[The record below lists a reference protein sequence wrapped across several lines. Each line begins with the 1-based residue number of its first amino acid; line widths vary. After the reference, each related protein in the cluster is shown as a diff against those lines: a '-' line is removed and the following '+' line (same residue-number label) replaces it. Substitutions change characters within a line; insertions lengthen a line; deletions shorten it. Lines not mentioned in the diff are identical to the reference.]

1 LGNPPRLGWTD
12 LNHFVFYYITVRST
26 LLLLALSCRL
36 VAQTSGSPLF
46 ALPYSPSLDTS
57 SIDRSVDP
65 CTDFYHYACGAWIK
79 KNPIPPDQAR
89 WDVYAKLN
97 EDNERF
103 LWGILVEASK
113 PSGSR
118 NLVETEIGDY
128 FAACMDQPA
137 VEKAGV
143 AALKPELDAIAALHS
158 MRDLPGYLGRQHLGV
173 AGSGMLFGFGSNQD
187 FEDST
192 RVIAFADAGGLGLP
206 DRDYYTKTE
215 AKSVE
220 TRQKYV
226 EHVQHMFELL
236 GEPPAAAKAHAQT
249 VMNIETELAKASL
262 TRVEKR
268 DPYKLFHKMT
278 PEQFQALTP
287 SFRWAAYFKTS
298 QVPDTDT
305 AVINVSEPAYFK
317 EVETLLES
325 HKLGDWKTYL
335 RWHLVHSKA
344 PFLPAAFD
352 NANFDFYSKYLR
364 GVEQMP
370 PRWKRCVRRV
380 DGDIGE
386 ALGQEFV
393 AKTFAPSTKQSALK
407 MTHGIEAAMESE
419 IKQLPWMGEETKQRA
434 LEKLHGIVNKIGY
447 PDKWRDYSSIQIA
460 REDYFGNVERATVF
474 ESRRELAK
482 IGKPVDRTE
491 WGMTPP
497 TVNAYYD
504 PQMNDINFP
513 AGVLQPPLF
522 DPKMDDAPNYGNTGA
537 TIGHELTHGF
547 DDEGRQFDAKGDLKD
562 WWTKSDADEFETRA
576 KCVSDQYSQYTV
588 IDDIKINGKLTLGED
603 LADLGGTWLGYL
615 AWKSETKDQDLQPM
629 DGFTP
634 DQRFFIGMAQWACGD
649 ERAASKRANAITN
662 EHSPDE
668 YRINGVVSNMP
679 EFGKAFACRV
689 GQPMVHSQPCRVW

>member
-1 LGNPPRLGWTD
+1 M
-12 LNHFVFYYITVRST
+12 FYYITVRPKCF
-26 LLLLALSCRL
+26 LLLIFWAGAAN
-36 VAQTSGSPLF
+36 AQTNDAPLF
-46 ALPYSPSLDTS
+46 ALPYSPSLDIS
-57 SIDRSVDP
+57 SMDRSVDP
-65 CTDFYHYACGAWIK
+65 CADFYHYTCGAWIK

-89 WDVYAKLN
+89 WDVYAKLT
-97 EDNERF
+97 EENERF

-113 PSGSR
+113 PNPGRS
-118 NLVETEIGDY
+118 LVESEIGDY
-128 FAACMDQPA
+128 FAACMDEQA
-137 VEKAGV
+137 KDR
-143 AALKPELDAIAALHS
+143 AALTPLKPSLDAIAALRS
-158 MRDLPGYLGRQHLGV
+158 ISDLPAYLGREHLGV
-173 AGSGMLFGFGSNQD
+173 EGDGMLFGFSSNQD
-187 FEDST
+187 YDDSS
-192 RVIAFADAGGLGLP
+192 RVIAFLSAGGLGLP
-206 DRDYYTKTE
+206 DRDYYTKTD
-215 AKSVE
+215 AKSLE
-220 TRQKYV
+220 IRQKYL

-236 GEPPAAAKAHAQT
+236 GEAPALAKAHAKT
-249 VMNIETELAKASL
+249 VMDIETEMAKASL

-268 DPYKLFHKMT
+268 DPYKLYHKMS
-278 PEQFQALTP
+278 PAQLQALTP
-287 SFRWAAYFKTS
+287 SFQWAAYLKTS
-298 QVPDTDT
+298 DTPD
-305 AVINVSEPAYFK
+305 ASMINVTEPAYFK
-317 EVETLLES
+317 ELQSLLKS
-325 HKLGDWKTYL
+325 HKLDDWKTYL

-344 PFLPAAFD
+344 SFLPASFD
-352 NANFDFYSKYLR
+352 TANFDFYAKYLR

-393 AKTFAPSTKQSALK
+393 AKTFAPSTRQSALA
-407 MTHGIEAAMESE
+407 MTKEIEASMESE
-419 IKQLPWMGEETKQRA
+419 IKQLPWMGEETKKQA

-447 PDKWRDYSSIQIA
+447 PDKWRDYSSIKIA
-460 REDYFGNVERATVF
+460 REDYFGNVERATIF
-474 ESRRELAK
+474 ESKRELAK

-497 TVNAYYD
+497 TVNAYYN

-562 WWTKSDADEFETRA
+562 WWTSNDADQFETRA
-576 KCVSDQYSQYTV
+576 GCVSNQYSQYTV

-603 LADLGGTWLGYL
+603 LADLGGTWLAYL
-615 AWKSETKDQDLQPM
+615 SWKTATKDQDLHPV

-634 DQRFFIGMAQWACGD
+634 DQRFFIGMAQWACGA
-649 ERAASKRANAITN
+649 ERPESKRANAITN

-689 GQPMVHSQPCRVW
+689 GQPMMREHPCKVW